1 MFYYLQL
8 LNTGICSITL
18 YPNFKLNRISILD
31 ACSIGEDISCKNL
44 FLILLCNLHIN
55 EMCSNKVYIM
65 KLLATS
71 LYLYIYARYFIFYK
85 LYFINKGPCD
95 TIGLNQVDRHCT
107 VREL

>member
-1 MFYYLQL
+1 MFYYEQP

-85 LYFINKGPCD
+85 LYFKGMILKVH
-95 TIGLNQVDRHCT
+95 TI
-107 VREL
+107 